1 MRDSEEF
8 KKEIELLKKTDP
20 ETAEDVLR
28 ILNLLGSNENDD
40 QAFVPDFSSGVA
52 PGSSQMFINPEYASN
67 SKIAFILEYD
77 GSTLLS

>member
-1 MRDSEEF
+1 MREN
-8 KKEIELLKKTDP
+8 DP
-20 ETAEDVLR
+20 ETANEVLR
-28 ILNLLGSNENDD
+28 ILNLLNNNGDND

-52 PGSSQMFINPEYASN
+52 PGTSDIFINPEYASN